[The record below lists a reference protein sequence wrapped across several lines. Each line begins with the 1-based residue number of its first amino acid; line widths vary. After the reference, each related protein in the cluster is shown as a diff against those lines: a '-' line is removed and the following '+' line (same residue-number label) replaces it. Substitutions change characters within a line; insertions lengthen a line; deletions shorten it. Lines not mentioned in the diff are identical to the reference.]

1 MWVKEHMGSYKQVA
15 SNVALS
21 PLSFQQDAP
30 PQLSTN
36 NFPSNN
42 IPSLCFCSPI
52 KEVCSFLNFEC
63 LFEPIFHSHPSDP
76 FSPWIRLGEDNK
88 MSVFFVT
95 YFVWIHCQFWISQW
109 YGPQETACISHI
121 LVVELGFRLKRL
133 HSWGCC
139 YSPQQSFWKLMAF
152 HSKPRRLNS
161 HKYNFV
167 WYSKTKSQFSLGL
180 NFKLISPKLICCL
193 CGLWNWWRLTGTAD
207 GPKKKEDESVFN
219 FQFSMHK
226 ILPPL
231 TTTHRVG
238 KTCIVICTAVSYELV
253 KYLKH
258 CLFNIV

>member
-1 MWVKEHMGSYKQVA
+1 
-15 SNVALS
+15 
-21 PLSFQQDAP
+21 
-30 PQLSTN
+30 
-36 NFPSNN
+36 
-42 IPSLCFCSPI
+42 
-52 KEVCSFLNFEC
+52 
-63 LFEPIFHSHPSDP
+63 
-76 FSPWIRLGEDNK
+76 
-88 MSVFFVT
+88 
-95 YFVWIHCQFWISQW
+95 
-109 YGPQETACISHI
+109 
-121 LVVELGFRLKRL
+121 
-133 HSWGCC
+133 
-139 YSPQQSFWKLMAF
+139 MAF

-226 ILPPL
+226 ILPQL

-258 CLFNIV
+258 CLFNMVLYPPPSSMTELGSSQNQCTRHHRFSTSHQVSTPHTFWPSFCFKDSRFYKWNPQVGLQNLLLSFSLGKSNRFHENSTKHCYSLFGNWTSPRSKSEKLTCMIERK